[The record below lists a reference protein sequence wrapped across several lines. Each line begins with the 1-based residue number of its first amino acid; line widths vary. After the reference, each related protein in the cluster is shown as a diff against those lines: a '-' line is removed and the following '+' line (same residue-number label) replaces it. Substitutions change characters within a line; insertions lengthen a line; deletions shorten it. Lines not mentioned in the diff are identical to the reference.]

1 MGINVLIGNSNL
13 DAETLATEVEKNVKE
28 LPEFIEKTVSW
39 GKTFLLQIAIAIILF
54 IILKKITNMVLKTI
68 GKVLDRSK
76 IDEGVS
82 RFLLSLIKVLCYI
95 LIVVIIL
102 QSVGYKAATITATLT
117 AIIGSAGLTI
127 GLALQGS
134 LQNFSGG
141 VLILLL
147 KPFRI
152 GDYIIANGYEG
163 TVESIDIF
171 YTKLLTPFLNL
182 VAIQILAYETA
193 KHIHDNVDEPRD
205 LIKCVANE

>member
-39 GKTFLLQIAIAIILF
+39 GKTFLLQIEIAIILF

-134 LQNFSGG
+134 LQNF
-141 VLILLL
+141 LYYLFLKILSSEL
-147 KPFRI
+147 P
-152 GDYIIANGYEG
+152 
-163 TVESIDIF
+163 
-171 YTKLLTPFLNL
+171 P
-182 VAIQILAYETA
+182 
-193 KHIHDNVDEPRD
+193 
-205 LIKCVANE
+205 